1 MTLLAPGF
9 FAMARASLLCLPFRF
24 IMVSLVL
31 FCCRVPP
38 CTALTV
44 ETRALLEIKAQLK
57 DPWNMLE
64 SWRETGSPCD
74 FFGVTC
80 DPVSKEVVGIW
91 LHNQSLSGTISPS
104 ISKLRSLVSLSLH
117 SNSISGKIPGELAN
131 CSNLKVLKLSGNQ
144 LVGRVPDL
152 SPLKSL
158 KFLDIT
164 SNQLSGE
171 LPGWVANL
179 TGLVSLGLGDN
190 NYDEGEIP
198 ESLGNLKNLTWLFL
212 GRCHLKGEIPESIF
226 ELTALRTLDLS
237 VNEISGTLSK
247 SIAKLRNLKQIELF
261 RNNLTGELPPELVE
275 LTDLQQFDI
284 SANNLHGVLPPGID
298 NLKNLTVF
306 QLYENNFSG
315 VLPEGF
321 GDLRHLIGFSIYRNS
336 FSGNFPANL
345 GRFSPLKSIDI
356 SENQFSGEFPRFL
369 CENRTLQFLLA
380 LGNNFSGGLPDSY
393 AECKSLERFRVNQN
407 QLSGPI
413 PDGVWALPYARLID
427 FGDNN
432 FNGVVSSDIGNSTNL
447 NQLVLQNNRFS
458 GEIPSGLGKLRN
470 LEKLYLMNN
479 NFSGNIPP
487 EIGNLGQLG
496 SLHLEENSLTG
507 PIPGELGECGKLVDL
522 NLALNALSGD
532 IPNSLS
538 QMSSLNSLNVSGNKL
553 TGSVPESLAKLKL
566 SSIDVSENQLSG
578 EIPSD
583 LLRIGG
589 TKAFLGNMGFCV
601 DQNSGPPVN
610 SDIKICSEKHTR
622 RGIFADKLALFSII
636 LSALVVVLVGL
647 LLVSYKNFKYVEAD
661 PVNSMEEGKET
672 YPKWKLA
679 SFHQVEIDADD
690 ICNLEEE
697 NLIGIGGTGKVY
709 RVELKKSDGTV
720 AVKQLWKADGAKLL
734 LAEMETLGNIRHRNI
749 LKLYASLMKGGTSFL
764 VFEYMANGNLF
775 QALHRQIKDGRPELD
790 WFQRYRIA
798 VGAAKGIAYL
808 HHDCSPPIIHRDI
821 KSTNILLDEDYEPK
835 IADFGIAKTVEKSH
849 KGPNCSRLA
858 GTHGYIAPELAY
870 TLTVS
875 EKTDVYSFGV
885 VLLEIVTGRQPL
897 EDEYGEG
904 RDIVHWTLTHL
915 SNRANVLKVLDDKVV
930 SNSIED
936 DMIKVLK
943 VAVLCTAKLPSLR
956 PTMREVVS
964 MLSDAEPCTLR
975 YTEND
980 ANKNGRSVFG

>member
-1 MTLLAPGF
+1 
-9 FAMARASLLCLPFRF
+9 MARASLLCLPLRF
-24 IMVSLVL
+24 IMVSLVF
-31 FCCRVPP
+31 FCCQVPP
-38 CTALTV
+38 CTPLTV
-44 ETRALLEIKAQLK
+44 ETPALLDIKAQLK
-57 DPWNMLE
+57 DPRNVLE
-64 SWRETGSPCD
+64 SWTESGSPCD

-80 DPVSKEVVGIW
+80 DPVSREVVRIS
-91 LHNQSLSGTISPS
+91 LENKSLSGVISPS
-104 ISKLRSLVSLSLH
+104 FSKLRSLAFLSLA
-117 SNSISGKIPGELAN
+117 SNSISGKIPEGLAN
-131 CSNLKVLKLSGNQ
+131 CSNLKFLNLSGNQ
-144 LVGRVPDL
+144 LVGSMPDL
-152 SPLKSL
+152 SALKSL

-164 SNQLSGE
+164 ANNLSGK
-171 LPGWVANL
+171 LPGWVGNL
-179 TGLVSLGLGDN
+179 TGLISLGLGDN
-190 NYDEGEIP
+190 DYDEGEIP
-198 ESLGNLKNLTWLFL
+198 DTLGNLKNVTWLYL
-212 GRCHLKGEIPESIF
+212 GRSRLKGEIPESIF
-226 ELTALRTLDLS
+226 ELTALETLDLS
-237 VNEISGTLSK
+237 VNSISGTLSK
-247 SIAKLRNLKQIELF
+247 SIAKLRNLRQIELF
-261 RNNLTGELPPELVE
+261 GNDLTGELPPELEE
-275 LTDLQQFDI
+275 LTALQQFDV
-284 SANNLHGVLPPGID
+284 SANKLHGELPPGIA

-306 QLYENNFSG
+306 QLYSNNFSG
-315 VLPEGF
+315 VVPEGF
-321 GDLRHLIGFSIYRNS
+321 GDLRHLIGFSIYRNN
-336 FSGNFPANL
+336 FSGNFPANF
-345 GRFSPLKSIDI
+345 GRFSPLVSIDM
-356 SENQFSGEFPRFL
+356 SENEFSGEFPRFL
-369 CENRTLQFLLA
+369 CEKRVLQFLLA
-380 LGNNFSGGLPDSY
+380 LGNKFSGSLPDSY
-393 AECKSLERFRVNQN
+393 ADCKSLVRVRINQN

-413 PDGVWALPYARLID
+413 PDGMWALPHAQMID

-432 FNGVVSSDIGNSTNL
+432 FSGVVTSDIGNSTSL

-458 GEIPSGLGKLRN
+458 GEVPSELGKLRN
-470 LEKLYLMNN
+470 LEKLDLMNN
-479 NFSGNIPP
+479 SFSGNIPP

-507 PIPGELGECGKLVDL
+507 PIPAEMGECSKLVDL
-522 NLALNALSGD
+522 NLATNALSGN

-553 TGSVPESLAKLKL
+553 TGSIPESLAKLKL

-578 EIPSD
+578 EILSD

-589 TKAFLGNMGFCV
+589 TKAFLGNMGLCV
-601 DQNSGPPVN
+601 DQNSRLQGN
-610 SDIKICSEKHTR
+610 SEIKICSEKHTQ
-622 RGIFADKLALFSII
+622 RGIFTDKLALFSII

-661 PVNSMEEGKET
+661 PVNSMEEEKET

-679 SFHQVEIDADD
+679 SFHHVEIDADE

-734 LAEMETLGNIRHRNI
+734 LAEMDTLGNIRHRNI
-749 LKLYASLMKGGTSFL
+749 LKLYACLMKGGSSFL

-821 KSTNILLDEDYEPK
+821 KSTNILLDEYYEPK
-835 IADFGIAKTVEKSH
+835 IADFGVAKTIEKSH
-849 KGPNCSRLA
+849 EGPNCSCLA
-858 GTHGYIAPELAY
+858 GTHGYLAPELAY
-870 TLTVS
+870 TLKVS

-885 VLLEIVTGRQPL
+885 VLLEIVTGKRPL

-915 SNRANVLKVLDDKVV
+915 SDRENVLKVLDDKVV
-930 SNSIED
+930 SESIED

-956 PTMREVVS
+956 PTMREVVC
-964 MLSDAEPCTLR
+964 MLGDAEPCTLR
-975 YTEND
+975 CMEND
-980 ANKNGRSVFG
+980 SDKNGKSVFG